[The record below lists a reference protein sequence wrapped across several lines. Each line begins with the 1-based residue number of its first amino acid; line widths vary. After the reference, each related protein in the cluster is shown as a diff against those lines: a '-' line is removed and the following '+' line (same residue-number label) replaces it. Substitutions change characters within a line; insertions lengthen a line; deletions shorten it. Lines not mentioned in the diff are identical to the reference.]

1 MKIKNIVFD
10 FGGVLVDWNPRYL
23 YEKYFDDKEQMES
36 FLNNVCTPEWN
47 QQQDA
52 GKSLAEATKELQQ
65 KFPTHK
71 EMIRLF
77 YDKWEVM
84 LKSEIPENVKV
95 LYQLKTKYRLFG
107 LTNWSVETFP
117 IAHKRFPFFKEL
129 EGIVV
134 SGDEK
139 LIKPDK
145 EIYLR
150 LLDRYQLKADESI
163 FIDDSPANIDA
174 AEEIGFTTIHFG
186 KNTKL
191 EEKLKQ
197 INIL

>member
-95 LYQLKTKYRLFG
+95 LYHLKTKYRLFG
-107 LTNWSVETFP
+107 LTNWSGETFP

-163 FIDDSPANIDA
+163 FIDDNPANIDA
-174 AEEIGFTTIHFG
+174 AEEIGFITIHFG